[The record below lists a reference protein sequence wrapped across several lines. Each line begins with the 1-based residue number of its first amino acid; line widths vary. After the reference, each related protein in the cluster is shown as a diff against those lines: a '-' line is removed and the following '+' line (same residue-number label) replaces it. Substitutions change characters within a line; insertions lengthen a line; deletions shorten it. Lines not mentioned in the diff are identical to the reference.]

1 MAVNVES
8 MPTPVMSQNR
18 LGEIDDPESSENEI
32 VVTDV
37 RSELMRAM
45 KTIVAT
51 VFAMKDDPS

>member
-1 MAVNVES
+1 
-8 MPTPVMSQNR
+8 MSQNR

-45 KTIVAT
+45 KPIVAT